1 VNRLALGMHGVAVL
15 LFVAYHF
22 LPGFGV
28 DFGWVVWPQIAES
41 ISDPGIF
48 KQPTVLAIV
57 ASFLMVTS
65 LIVAS
70 PFLSIVFRRS
80 RISWW
85 LATVMSGLAMVV
97 LGGLILTFNELD
109 KLGPGEICLLASSVF
124 HFIGMLMIRKERP
137 PVPVIPSD

>member
-1 VNRLALGMHGVAVL
+1 MHGLSVL

-28 DFGWVVWPQIAES
+28 ASGWVVWPQIAES
-41 ISDPGIF
+41 MSAPGIF
-48 KQPTVLAIV
+48 EQPTVLAIV
-57 ASFLMVTS
+57 ASFLMITV

-80 RISWW
+80 RLSWW

-97 LGGLILTFNELD
+97 LGGLILTLNDPD
-109 KLGPGEICLLASSVF
+109 KLGPGEICLLASPVF
-124 HFIGMLMIRKERP
+124 HFIGMLMIRKERMP
-137 PVPVIPSD
+137 EPAVSSG

>member
-1 VNRLALGMHGVAVL
+1 MNRLALGMHGVAVL

-28 DFGWVVWPQIAES
+28 DSGWVVWPQIAES

-48 KQPTVLAIV
+48 RQPAASAIV
-57 ASFLMVTS
+57 ASFLMITF

-80 RISWW
+80 RLSWW
-85 LATVMSGLAMVV
+85 LATVMSGLATVL
-97 LGGLILTFNELD
+97 LGGLILTMNGLD
-109 KLGPGEICLLASSVF
+109 RLGPGEICLLASPVF
-124 HFIGMLMIRKERP
+124 HFIGMLMIRKERLP
-137 PVPVIPSD
+137 EPVVSSD